1 VGVAENSETE
11 HHRMLRDTLARFID
25 REIPPERARQWD
37 RENHF
42 PREIHQQLADL
53 GLMGLT
59 VPEQYGGGGLDMRA
73 TVMAIEMLCGRSM
86 AVGGPY
92 IQSACYAGLNL
103 SEVASERQR
112 AELLPRVV
120 KHGMIFAYG
129 ISEPDVGADVASV
142 RSTGRIEG
150 DRIIVNGAKR
160 FCSGATIADYIY
172 TLVRTGP
179 VEERRRNLSLV
190 LVPTDSPGLTFESQ
204 DALGL
209 KGTGTYDVSF
219 ADVSVPLENVV
230 GEEAGWNNAWSMLA
244 GPGLDIEKLEVA
256 AMALGIA
263 TAAVDEAWAYAQ
275 EREQFGSPISAF
287 QSIRH
292 TLATAKTKL
301 HACRTVTYDAADRID
316 RGENASLQT
325 SMAKLFVCD
334 TARDIVLD
342 CQQVLGA
349 YGYIKE
355 FDMERHVRDILVMPI
370 LGGSSAI
377 QKNNICNMLGL
388 KK

>member
-1 VGVAENSETE
+1 MAGEREAE
-11 HHRMLRDTLARFID
+11 HHRLLRDTLARFIE
-25 REIPPERARQWD
+25 REMPPELARQWD

-42 PREIHQQLADL
+42 PREIHRRLADL

-59 VPEQYGGGGLDMRA
+59 VPEQYGGGGRDMRA

-103 SEVASERQR
+103 TEVASERQR

-120 KHGMIFAYG
+120 GDGMIFAYG
-129 ISEPDVGADVASV
+129 ISEPDAGADIASV
-142 RSTGRIEG
+142 RTNGRIDG
-150 DRIIVNGAKR
+150 TNIVINGAKR

-179 VEERRRNLSLV
+179 VEDRRRNLSLI
-190 LVPTDSPGLTFESQ
+190 LVPTDTEGLTFEAQ

-219 ADVSVPLENVV
+219 ADVTVPLANVV

-275 EREQFGSPISAF
+275 EREQFGKPISAF

-292 TLATAKTKL
+292 TLADAKAKL
-301 HACRTVTYDAADRID
+301 HACRIVTYDAADRID
-316 RGENASLQT
+316 RGKNASLET
-325 SMAKLFVCD
+325 SMAKLFVSD
-334 TARDIVLD
+334 TARDVVLD

-377 QKNNICNMLGL
+377 QKNNICNMLDL
-388 KK
+388 RK

>member
-1 VGVAENSETE
+1 MYDAEY
-11 HHRMLRDTLARFID
+11 HQMLRETLSRFIE
-25 REIPPERARQWD
+25 REMPLELVRKWD

-42 PREIHQQLADL
+42 PREIHRQLAEL

-59 VPEQYGGGGLDMRA
+59 VPEEYGGGGRDVRA

-103 SEVASERQR
+103 SEVASDRQK

-120 KHGMIFAYG
+120 QDGMIFAYG

-142 RSTGRIEG
+142 RTTGRVEDDKLVI
-150 DRIIVNGAKR
+150 NGAKR
-160 FCSGATIADYIY
+160 FCSGATISDYIY

-179 VEERRRNLSLV
+179 QEYRYKNLTLV
-190 LVPTDSPGLTFESQ
+190 LVPTDAQGLVFEAQ

-209 KGTGTYDVSF
+209 KGTGTYDVTF
-219 ADVSVPLENVV
+219 DSVAVPMANVV
-230 GEEAGWNNAWSMLA
+230 GEDAGWNNAWSMLA
-244 GPGLDIEKLEVA
+244 GPGLDIERIEVA

-263 TAAVDEAWAYAQ
+263 SAAVDEAWDYAQ
-275 EREQFGSPISAF
+275 EREQFGKPISSF
-287 QSIRH
+287 QAIRH
-292 TLATAKTKL
+292 TLAEARTKI
-301 HACRTVTYDAADRID
+301 HACRTVTYAAADKLD
-316 RGENASLQT
+316 RGENASLDT

-334 TARDIVLD
+334 TARDVVLD

-377 QKNNICNMLGL
+377 QKNNICNMLKL
-388 KK
+388 RK